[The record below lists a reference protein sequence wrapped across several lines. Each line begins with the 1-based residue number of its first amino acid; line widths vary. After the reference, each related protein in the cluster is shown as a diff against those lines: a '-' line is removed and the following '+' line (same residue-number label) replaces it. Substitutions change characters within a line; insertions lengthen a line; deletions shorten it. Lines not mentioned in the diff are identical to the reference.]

1 MSGKNG
7 PSYSCLFHLPNSSSE
22 GNNLI
27 GRPAYRSKRAL
38 CPNYMNGDTAV
49 IKDLTAFYSKN
60 ALNMKRSEIR
70 ELLKVSRIPDMISFA
85 GGLPASET
93 FPVKELEEISC
104 EILRQR
110 GATAL
115 QYGTT
120 EGEAPLREEISKW
133 MMHEKSTVKPENILV
148 TAGSQQGLDI
158 VSKVFLD
165 PKDIVVLEL
174 PSYIGGLHAFTA
186 YRAKMIGV
194 PQDEYGMRIDTLEKV
209 LARLAKRNKKPKFI
223 YVVPDFQNPSGVTLP
238 LQNRRKL
245 LELAYQYEVP
255 ILEDSPYRDL
265 RFKGEG
271 VPAIYSLD
279 KEEQVIALGT
289 FSKILCPGL
298 RLAWIMAPSEWMDR
312 MVVAKQSM
320 DLCCPTYNQL
330 IVAEFM
336 RRGLMQRQVESIR
349 KLYSKKVE
357 AMLTALEKYMPK
369 GVRWTHPEGGL
380 FLWVKLPK
388 NMSANDLLT
397 KAIENKVAYV
407 VGSAFYCNGKGQ
419 NTMRLNFSYPTEQ
432 QIDEGIH
439 RLAKMIKENM

>member
-1 MSGKNG
+1 MD
-7 PSYSCLFHLPNSSSE
+7 
-22 GNNLI
+22 
-27 GRPAYRSKRAL
+27 
-38 CPNYMNGDTAV
+38 GDTV
-49 IKDLTAFYSKN
+49 MIKDLTAFYSKN
-60 ALNMKRSEIR
+60 ALSMKRSEIR
-70 ELLKVSRIPDMISFA
+70 ELLKVSRIPGMISFA

-133 MMHEKSTVKPENILV
+133 MMREKSAVKPENILV

-165 PKDIVVLEL
+165 PRDIVVLEL
-174 PSYIGGLHAFTA
+174 PSYIGGLQAFAA

-194 PQDEYGMRIDTLEKV
+194 PQDEHGMRMDVLEKV
-209 LARLAKRNKKPKFI
+209 LTGLAKRKKKPKFI
-223 YVVPDFQNPSGVTLP
+223 YVVPDFQNPSGVTLT
-238 LQNRRKL
+238 LERREKL
-245 LELAYQYEVP
+245 LELAYRYEIP

-265 RFKGEG
+265 RFKGES

-279 KEEQVIALGT
+279 KEKQVIALGT

-298 RLAWIMAPSEWMDR
+298 RLAWIMAPTEWMDR

-336 RRGLMQRQVESIR
+336 KRGLMQKQVESIR
-349 KLYSKKVE
+349 TLYSKKVE
-357 AMLTALEKYMPK
+357 AMLTALKKHMPK
-369 GVRWTHPEGGL
+369 SVKWTRPEGGL

-388 NMSANDLLT
+388 NMSANDLLP

-407 VGSAFYCNGKGQ
+407 VGTAFHCNGKGQ

-432 QIDEGIH
+432 QIDEGIK
-439 RLAKMIKENM
+439 RLAKMITENM

>member
-1 MSGKNG
+1 M
-7 PSYSCLFHLPNSSSE
+7 
-22 GNNLI
+22 
-27 GRPAYRSKRAL
+27 
-38 CPNYMNGDTAV
+38 

-70 ELLKVSRIPDMISFA
+70 ELLKISRIPGMISFA
-85 GGLPASET
+85 GGLPAPET
-93 FPVKELEEISC
+93 FPVKELEEICSQV
-104 EILRQR
+104 LRQK

-120 EGEAPLREEISKW
+120 EGEASLREEISKW
-133 MMHEKSTVKPENILV
+133 MMREKSTVKPENILV
-148 TAGSQQGLDI
+148 TTGSQQGLDI

-174 PSYIGGLHAFTA
+174 PSYIGGLQAFTA

-194 PQDEYGMRIDTLEKV
+194 SQDEEGMRMDLLEKV
-209 LARLAKRNKKPKFI
+209 LARLAKRKKKPKFI
-223 YVVPDFQNPSGVTLP
+223 YVVPDFQNPSGVTLQ
-238 LQNRRKL
+238 LERRKKL
-245 LELAYQYEVP
+245 LELAYEYEIP

-265 RFKGEG
+265 RFKGES

-279 KEEQVIALGT
+279 KEKQVIALGT

-336 RRGLMQRQVESIR
+336 KRGLMQKQVESIR

-357 AMLTALEKYMPK
+357 AMLAALKKYMPK
-369 GVRWTHPEGGL
+369 GVTWTHAEGGL
-380 FLWVKLPK
+380 FLWVRLPK
-388 NMSANDLLT
+388 NMNTNELLP

-407 VGSAFYCNGKGQ
+407 IGSAFYCNGKGQ

-432 QIDEGIH
+432 QIDEGIQ
-439 RLAKMIKENM
+439 RLAKMIRENM

>member
-1 MSGKNG
+1 MD
-7 PSYSCLFHLPNSSSE
+7 
-22 GNNLI
+22 
-27 GRPAYRSKRAL
+27 
-38 CPNYMNGDTAV
+38 GDSV
-49 IKDLTAFYSKN
+49 MIKDLTAFYSKN
-60 ALNMKRSEIR
+60 ALSMKRSEIR
-70 ELLKVSRIPDMISFA
+70 ELLKVSRVPGMISFA

-93 FPVKELEEISC
+93 FPVKELEDISC
-104 EILRQR
+104 EVLRQR

-174 PSYIGGLHAFTA
+174 PSYIGGLQAFAA

-194 PQDEYGMRIDTLEKV
+194 PQDEDGMRMDVLEKL
-209 LARLAKRNKKPKFI
+209 LARLAKRKKKPKFI

-238 LQNRRKL
+238 LDRRKKL
-245 LELAYQYEVP
+245 LELAYQYEIP

-265 RFKGEG
+265 RFKGDS

-279 KEEQVIALGT
+279 TEKQVIALGT

-330 IVAEFM
+330 MVAEFM
-336 RRGLMQRQVESIR
+336 KRGLMQRQVENIR
-349 KLYSKKVE
+349 RLYGKKVE
-357 AMLTALEKYMPK
+357 VMLAALKKYMPK
-369 GVRWTHPEGGL
+369 GVRWTRPEGGL

-388 NMSANDLLT
+388 KMSTNDLLP

-407 VGSAFYCNGKGQ
+407 VGSAFHCNGKGQ

-432 QIDEGIH
+432 QIDEGIQ
-439 RLAKMIKENM
+439 RLAKMIRENM

>member
-1 MSGKNG
+1 M
-7 PSYSCLFHLPNSSSE
+7 PIDIRLERLE
-22 GNNLI
+22 L
-27 GRPAYRSKRAL
+27 
-38 CPNYMNGDTAV
+38 

-70 ELLKVSRIPDMISFA
+70 ELLKVSRIPGMISFA

-104 EILRQR
+104 DMLRQK

-120 EGEAPLREEISKW
+120 EGEMPLREEISKW
-133 MMHEKSTVKPENILV
+133 MMHEKSTIKPENILV

-158 VSKVFLD
+158 ISKVFLD
-165 PKDIVVLEL
+165 PKDIVILEL
-174 PSYIGGLHAFTA
+174 PSYIGGLQAFTA
-186 YRAKMIGV
+186 YRARMIGV
-194 PQDEYGMRIDTLEKV
+194 PQDSHGMRMDLLEKV
-209 LARLAKRNKKPKFI
+209 LARLAKRKKKPKFV

-238 LQNRRKL
+238 LERRMKL
-245 LELAYQYEVP
+245 LELAYKYEIP
-255 ILEDSPYRDL
+255 IVEDSPYRDL
-265 RFKGEG
+265 RFRGEG

-279 KEEQVIALGT
+279 TEKQVMALGT

-312 MVVAKQSM
+312 MVVAKQGM

-330 IVAEFM
+330 IVTEFM
-336 RRGLMQRQVESIR
+336 KRGLIQKQVESIR
-349 KLYSKKVE
+349 RLYSKKLD
-357 AMLTALEKYMPK
+357 AMLAALKKYMPK
-369 GVRWTHPEGGL
+369 GVTWTHPEGGL

-388 NMSANDLLT
+388 RMSANHLLP

-407 VGSAFYCNGKGQ
+407 IGSAFYCNGKGQ
-419 NTMRLNFSYPTEQ
+419 NAMRLNFSYPTEQ
-432 QIDEGIH
+432 QIDEGIQ
-439 RLAKMIKENM
+439 RLAKMIRENM